1 VQQLPT
7 STAAF
12 ADLRWPRIA
21 SGVPSELLA
30 RRPDIAAAEARLAAA
45 SANVQVARA
54 ALLPKLTLGVEF
66 GSGAST
72 FAQIFDS
79 PYYTLTS
86 GLVAPVFNR
95 GRLRAAQQLAE
106 AEQEELLEAYRTSIL
121 AAFADVE
128 KALNATQGVDRQ
140 RQWQDQEVEQSRIA
154 FQLAER
160 RYRAGAETLLTVLD
174 TQRSLYQAQ
183 DQQARLQLSQLQAS
197 VALYKALGGG
207 WQADSPTR

>member
-1 VQQLPT
+1 M
-7 STAAF
+7 
-12 ADLRWPRIA
+12 
-21 SGVPSELLA
+21 
-30 RRPDIAAAEARLAAA
+30 
-45 SANVQVARA
+45 
-54 ALLPKLTLGVEF
+54 
-66 GSGAST
+66 
-72 FAQIFDS
+72 
-79 PYYTLTS
+79 
-86 GLVAPVFNR
+86 
-95 GRLRAAQQLAE
+95 
-106 AEQEELLEAYRTSIL
+106 
-121 AAFADVE
+121 
-128 KALNATQGVDRQ
+128 DRQ

>member
-1 VQQLPT
+1 
-7 STAAF
+7 
-12 ADLRWPRIA
+12 
-21 SGVPSELLA
+21 
-30 RRPDIAAAEARLAAA
+30 
-45 SANVQVARA
+45 
-54 ALLPKLTLGVEF
+54 
-66 GSGAST
+66 
-72 FAQIFDS
+72 
-79 PYYTLTS
+79 
-86 GLVAPVFNR
+86 VFNR